1 MSWLLLL
8 PFALAAGMA
17 VPTQFAVN
25 TQLRNFVGGP
35 MIAAAISFFIG
46 TLVLVVAAAVID
58 RSVPELQAVTH
69 SPWWVWTG
77 GALGALFISASILL
91 TPRLGAATTVG
102 LFLAGQMI
110 ASIIID
116 HFGLFRLPVQEAT
129 LPRLLGAA
137 LVLVG
142 VFLVEKF

>member
-35 MIAAAISFFIG
+35 MIAAAISFLIG

-58 RSVPELQAVTH
+58 RSVPELQTVTH
-69 SPWWVWTG
+69 APWWVWTG
-77 GALGALFISASILL
+77 GALGALFISASIIL

-102 LFLAGQMI
+102 FFLAGQMI

-116 HFGLFRLPVQEAT
+116 HFGLSRLPVQEAT
-129 LPRLLGAA
+129 LPRILGVA